1 MDIIK
6 QTRELGKAI
15 QQTEAYITYAAC
27 KQKNDEDEA
36 LQKMI
41 GDFNLLRMSLSN
53 EISKPEEQKDKDKIQ
68 ELNSQLNDCYSN
80 IMQNENMA
88 AFNNEIGRAH
98 V

>member
-53 EISKPEEQKDKDKIQ
+53 EISKPEEQKDIAYDGGTV
-68 ELNSQLNDCYSN
+68 
-80 IMQNENMA
+80 
-88 AFNNEIGRAH
+88 AFTGGDRNYDGVTDIIYDGGTET
-98 V
+98 